1 MACALFKLF
10 FKDNR
15 VKVSCIR
22 EVGISSG
29 NWAADHYCLFQTLKE
44 SLHIILVAIFYC
56 KINRI
61 SSLKDGL
68 MIVEKSRKE
77 NNFKELIW
85 GLIKDNHN

>member
-29 NWAADHYCLFQTLKE
+29 NWAADHYCLFQTLR
-44 SLHIILVAIFYC
+44 FF
-56 KINRI
+56 
-61 SSLKDGL
+61 DT
-68 MIVEKSRKE
+68 
-77 NNFKELIW
+77 
-85 GLIKDNHN
+85 